1 LPTLV
6 QLLTGQSSSIMPA
19 HTNTHNHHITLTEET
34 ITAAASGEEQPYV
47 EVHEHHTEAAAA
59 ADGSSDDIQN
69 IEVAVLT
76 ALGRRHNNDTQH
88 THVHTHT
95 HTHTTATQHDD
106 HHDDDD
112 HIVTNNHHHH
122 HHDDRANLMTAA
134 ALGGHG
140 DDDDDGACTIHTTN
154 VDADG
159 NMNNKRKQVIACT
172 NVNNVD
178 VDVDVDV
185 DVHAV
190 KRSRNT
196 CTNNTNN
203 ENNSESNKAV
213 IDAAARDRWLI
224 KFGELR
230 HFRATNGH
238 CNVPRNCKESLQLG
252 KWVNNQRFEYKK
264 YIQRKT
270 SKMSEERIKLLE
282 GEGFQWSMVEH
293 VPWEQRFNEV
303 VAYKAIHG
311 NCRVPKRYPTNQPL
325 ANWVDKQRKE
335 FKLLQNG
342 KKSSMTS
349 NRIELLNGVGFAWV
363 AISEVSWE
371 ERLQELVAYKA
382 LYGNCLVPNKY
393 QDNHALGRWVDKQRQ
408 DYRKYREGKRSVM
421 TEERIK
427 ILESHGF
434 CWSVDDYAWEQR
446 LAELVDYKLV
456 HGNCLVPH
464 NYSANPQLANWVIQQ
479 RQDYKK
485 LCQGRKSAM
494 KQHRFAKLNAAG
506 FEWNAGRA
514 HAAQHA
520 LGPRP
525 VYPPVTYPGMVA
537 YQSQSQSQSQSIMS
551 QQVMMNNDVANPVGN
566 STDHQ
571 QQDQQQQ
578 QRKES
583 VVVDESIIDTCIVN
597 HQHNDDVLDPVP
609 ASHGHDPG
617 NIANV

>member
-1 LPTLV
+1 
-6 QLLTGQSSSIMPA
+6 MPA
-19 HTNTHNHHITLTEET
+19 HINTSSTHDHHITLIDET
-34 ITAAASGEEQPYV
+34 ITAAAAAGREEQPYV
-47 EVHEHHTEAAAA
+47 EVHEHHTEAAAEAAEA

-76 ALGRRHNNDTQH
+76 ALGRRHNNDTHTQH
-88 THVHTHT
+88 IQNQTQNQNQTQT
-95 HTHTTATQHDD
+95 QTTQHDD
-106 HHDDDD
+106 HH
-112 HIVTNNHHHH
+112 HIIGTTENNHHY
-122 HHDDRANLMTAA
+122 HDERANLMTAA
-134 ALGGHG
+134 AQGGGHDEDG
-140 DDDDDGACTIHTTN
+140 DATCNNACESTNDGA
-154 VDADG
+154 DG
-159 NMNNKRKQVIACT
+159 NTFACNMNNKRERD
-172 NVNNVD
+172 VNLD
-178 VDVDVDV
+178 VNLN
-185 DVHAV
+185 VHAV
-190 KRSRNT
+190 KRSRNG
-196 CTNNTNN
+196 NGNANTNTCDEN
-203 ENNSESNKAV
+203 ANNSESNKAV

-371 ERLQELVAYKA
+371 ERLQELIAYKT
-382 LYGNCLVPNKY
+382 LHGNCLVPNKY

-408 DYRKYREGKRSVM
+408 DYRKYKEGKRSVM

-525 VYPPVTYPGMVA
+525 VYPPVTYPGVVA
-537 YQSQSQSQSQSIMS
+537 YQPQPQPQSQSQPIIS

-566 STDHQ
+566 ATDHQ
-571 QQDQQQQ
+571 QQEQQQQ
-578 QRKES
+578 QKES

-597 HQHNDDVLDPVP
+597 HQHDDDVLDPVP